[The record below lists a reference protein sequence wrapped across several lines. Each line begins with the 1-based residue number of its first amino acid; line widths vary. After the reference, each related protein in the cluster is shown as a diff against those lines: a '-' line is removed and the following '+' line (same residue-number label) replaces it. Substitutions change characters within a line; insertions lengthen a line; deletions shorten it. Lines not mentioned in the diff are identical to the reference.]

1 MDGSGA
7 VIRLDARRRLGVSG
21 RHRVQRGAV
30 EGAERLLAED
40 GASCRLAYAVGGPKP
55 VVVLDFGRQS
65 VGGYA
70 VFTVTAKQGLPV
82 VRLAYACHPD
92 GLSETGC
99 FTRSTSARY
108 LGET

>member
-1 MDGSGA
+1 
-7 VIRLDARRRLGVSG
+7 
-21 RHRVQRGAV
+21 V